1 MGLEPG
7 FQDGPVLVYDEDART
22 QARRR
27 GPPVRG
33 TIGIVV
39 EAHRRALLKLPE
51 IELLLNELSARPD
64 IRISAKL
71 CAQILK
77 VTLIRLNGK
86 GKQNLNRT
94 SGISRTNRKEG
105 VPLAGR
111 LLT

>member
-77 VTLIRLNGK
+77 LLLSVSMGRES
-86 GKQNLNRT
+86 R
-94 SGISRTNRKEG
+94 ISIARAASAAQIEKR
-105 VPLAGR
+105 AYR
-111 LLT
+111 LLEDC